1 MSDQATLARDLINH
15 CRKATLTFA
24 STAFNEFTTLTD
36 EKLFKLADKS
46 ASNEEQTHYFEVRS
60 AIARQ
65 HTDLT
70 DRFDTQLNSAFDHY
84 IHHRPTVSDDLK
96 HNDDLPDQLSLVT
109 DSDLEVS
116 LALSGMSQKQ
126 DTMLAEA
133 LYALNQRLS
142 VLARGKRLKQY
153 ENPVEPSVFADAF
166 NQCIKPLDLDTKSQI
181 IILKLFDQIFMPK
194 LEALYDE
201 LNAYLVEQKVLPNLR
216 FNVNK
221 RTEFEHLNKLK
232 QQNTPDLQDN
242 TNPSDNSAN
251 NKAENQHQIATL
263 AFTQRSP
270 QAFAHQTFSNQNF
283 ASQTSTQ
290 RHQNTQT
297 DRGSST
303 SAFEKIQALNPNP
316 AQHAQTPISGFQANS
331 AAPANQNI
339 ANQNQVNSQGLAIN
353 QSEVTQQELLQAIA
367 QIQQEQPAQINIGA
381 TSSLSA
387 HTTNDPD
394 NNGPIAVV
402 SFKASELAA
411 VINHLQQK
419 QSQQFTTETENA
431 TAESELVTPPDIE
444 QDLKQELQKESN
456 EKSIQ
461 KTDLDTIELVGLLFK
476 YMLNEEHLPDK
487 AKTLISYLH
496 TPFLKIGLLDPD
508 FFASPKHP
516 ARVLLNKLVDA
527 GIHWLDPEKAE
538 RNKVFTQMKVII
550 QRVLKEF
557 DDDISLLEHLAAEF
571 SAFIDQHERRIK
583 LAENR
588 IRQSAKGED
597 RLKEIRIQV
606 IEFLERKSDNIRLPK
621 PVETLLFEP
630 WASYLQFNL
639 LRFGKQSQQW
649 HDAVKVVDDLLWV
662 IMPKH
667 SQKEISQADHIQ
679 QSLPTRLENG
689 FDTIGYSKEKSTDLI
704 KAIALCKRLSA
715 ADITNQKA
723 DARRHAKIH
732 SENNIPKKLKPYVD
746 KLTHLDFGTWFVF
759 NAKDK
764 NKQLAKLV
772 WYNVKTNHYMFINK
786 LGQQIKVGSTLELA
800 QEMAD
805 GTIAF
810 LNDKHQR
817 PFFENA
823 LESILKQ
830 MQLRSK
836 KRNNEK
842 EAVRS

>member
-15 CRKATLTFA
+15 CRKATLGFA
-24 STAFNEFTTLTD
+24 NKAFNEFTTLTD

-65 HTDLT
+65 HSDLIE
-70 DRFDTQLNSAFDHY
+70 RFDTQINKAFDHY

-96 HNDDLPDQLSLVT
+96 HNDDLPDQLSLVA
-109 DSDLEVS
+109 DSELEVS

-142 VLARGKRLKQY
+142 ALARGKRLKQY

-181 IILKLFDQIFMPK
+181 IVLKLFDQLFMPK
-194 LEALYDE
+194 LEVLYDE
-201 LNAYLVEQKVLPNLR
+201 LNTFLVEKKVLPNLR

-221 RTEFEHLNKLK
+221 RAEFEHLNKLK
-232 QQNTPDLQDN
+232 QKTDPDLQDN
-242 TNPSDNSAN
+242 TGFDEASSRASGAN
-251 NKAENQHQIATL
+251 GANANQPQVATL
-263 AFTQRSP
+263 AFTQNPAQVSAKSQQAVRSP
-270 QAFAHQTFSNQNF
+270 VS
-283 ASQTSTQ
+283 
-290 RHQNTQT
+290 
-297 DRGSST
+297 
-303 SAFEKIQALNPNP
+303 SAFEKIQALNPKP
-316 AQHAQTPISGFQANS
+316 AQHNQSPLSGFQANAAIS
-331 AAPANQNI
+331 ASQNI
-339 ANQNQVNSQGLAIN
+339 ATQHNLATT
-353 QSEVTQQELLQAIA
+353 QSEITQQELLEAIA
-367 QIQQEQPAQINIGA
+367 QIQQELPAQ
-381 TSSLSA
+381 TSMGSLASPNSSRHSTA
-387 HTTNDPD
+387 DAESGGS
-394 NNGPIAVV
+394 GPIAVV

-411 VINHLQQK
+411 VISHLQQK
-419 QSQQFTTETENA
+419 QSQQFTSNTEGV
-431 TAESELVTPPDIE
+431 TADSELVVPPDVE
-444 QDLKQELQKESN
+444 RDLKQELRKESDD
-456 EKSIQ
+456 KSIE

-508 FFASPKHP
+508 FFASAKHP
-516 ARVLLNKLVDA
+516 ARVLLNRLVDA

-557 DDDISLLEHLAAEF
+557 DDDISLLENLAAEF
-571 SAFIDQHERRIK
+571 SAFIEQHERRIK

-667 SQKEISQADHIQ
+667 SQKEIDQADHIQ
-679 QSLPTRLENG
+679 QSLPARLESG
-689 FDTIGYSKEKSTDLI
+689 FDTIGYSKEKSVDLI

-715 ADITNQKA
+715 ADITDQKA
-723 DARRHAKIH
+723 DARHHTKSN
-732 SENNIPKKLKPYVD
+732 SESNIPKRLKPYVD

-786 LGQQIKVGSTLELA
+786 LGQQIKVSSTLALA

-836 KRNNEK
+836 KTSYEQ
-842 EAVRS
+842 EAARS